1 MEAQNKMNIFF
12 TMERFRSYFFW
23 FIFGLYAPC
32 VFSQTPD
39 DFIRLGDCAYAQCLN
54 DSAKVQYER
63 AYKLAPDSFEVLKR
77 MATVYNDEGRVLLHS
92 SDSAEVKYRMAIPFA
107 RELAARYPDRAE
119 SHFCL
124 ALCLGS
130 LIPFQS
136 VRQKISGS
144 KEVLYHLNETLR
156 LDSSMVLAYVLLG
169 VFWREAASLSWLEKA
184 FVRIVYGESIDKT
197 VQDSENI
204 LLRAK
209 EMNPRCSYVYY
220 ELYWTYKSM
229 GKKELA
235 LQNLSTVLAF
245 SPVNLREKIQQK
257 EAREEWASLSAKN

>member
-1 MEAQNKMNIFF
+1 
-12 TMERFRSYFFW
+12 MERFRFCLLS
-23 FIFGLYAPC
+23 FILLAALSC
-32 VFSQTPD
+32 VFAQSAD
-39 DFIRLGDCAYAQCLN
+39 DCIRLGDCAYAQCLN
-54 DSAKVQYER
+54 DSAKAEYEQ

-77 MATVYNDEGRVLLHS
+77 MATIYNDEGRALLHT
-92 SDSAEVKYRMAIPFA
+92 SDSAEHKYRKAIPFA

-130 LIPFQS
+130 LIPFQT
-136 VRQKISGS
+136 VRQKIAGS
-144 KEVLYHLNETLR
+144 KEVLFHLNETLR

-169 VFWREAASLSWLEKA
+169 VFWREAASLSWIEKA

-197 VQDSENI
+197 IQDSENI

-209 EMNPRCSYVYY
+209 ELDPKCSYAYY

-235 LQNLSTVLAF
+235 MQNLSAVLSF
-245 SPVNLREKIQQK
+245 PPVNLREKIQQK
-257 EAREEWASLSAKN
+257 EARKEWTSIDAKN

>member
-1 MEAQNKMNIFF
+1 
-12 TMERFRSYFFW
+12 MERYRLI
-23 FIFGLYAPC
+23 IFSC
-32 VFSQTPD
+32 VFALSIPNAISQSAD
-39 DFIRLGDCAYAQCLN
+39 DYIRRGDSAYAQCLN
-54 DSAKVQYER
+54 DSAKVEYEQ
-63 AYKLAPDSFEVLKR
+63 AYKLEPDSFAVLKR
-77 MATVYNDEGRVLLHS
+77 MATVYNDEGRALLHS
-92 SDSAEVKYRMAIPFA
+92 SDSSEEKYRKAIPFA
-107 RELAARYPDRAE
+107 RELVARYPDMAE

-136 VRQKISGS
+136 VRQKIAGS

-169 VFWREAASLSWLEKA
+169 VFWREAASLSWFEKA
-184 FVRIVYGESIDKT
+184 FVRIVYGESFDKT
-197 VQDSENI
+197 IQDSENI
-204 LLRAK
+204 LLRARELDPK
-209 EMNPRCSYVYY
+209 CSYVYY

-235 LQNLSTVLAF
+235 MQNLSAVLAF

-257 EAREEWASLSAKN
+257 EARNEWAALAAKN

>member
-1 MEAQNKMNIFF
+1 
-12 TMERFRSYFFW
+12 MERIRLCYFSC
-23 FIFGLYAPC
+23 IFALSLPNAL
-32 VFSQTPD
+32 SQSAE
-39 DFIRLGDCAYAQCLN
+39 DFIRLGDYAYAQCQN
-54 DSAKVQYER
+54 DSARVQYEQ

-92 SDSAEVKYRMAIPFA
+92 SDSAEEKYRKAIPFA
-107 RELAARYPDRAE
+107 RELAVRYPDSAE
-119 SHFCL
+119 AHFYL

-136 VRQKISGS
+136 VHQKISGS

-169 VFWREAASLSWLEKA
+169 VFWREAASLSWFEKA
-184 FVRIVYGESIDKT
+184 FVRIIYGESIDKT
-197 VQDSENI
+197 IQDSENI

-209 EMNPRCSYVYY
+209 ELDPKCSYAYY

-229 GKKELA
+229 GKKDLA
-235 LQNLSTVLAF
+235 MQNLSAVLEF

-257 EAREEWASLSAKN
+257 EARKEWMSLAPKN